1 MDATAKHTEQR
12 LFPRMQVRV
21 PVVYRPDGAA
31 DDCIGVT
38 VDFSATGLRMFCREA
53 VEPGRAIHVE
63 VKPGLKRTV
72 PPIRAEGQVMRCEPA
87 RGGGFFVSCRL
98 LKILK

>member
-1 MDATAKHTEQR
+1 MDATVTNSEHR
-12 LFPRMQVRV
+12 LFPRLQVRV
-21 PVVYRPDGAA
+21 PVIYRPEAAA

-53 VEPGRAIHVE
+53 LKAGSALHVE
-63 VKPGLKRTV
+63 VKPGLDRSI
-72 PPIRAEGQVMRCEPA
+72 PALRAEGHVVRCEPA

-98 LKILK
+98 VKILK